1 MADGYVYVLVSANS
15 EYVKIGKTEK
25 HPFLRLKEI
34 NLSNNYADSG
44 PWDVSDFRQVQ
55 DCQAVET
62 NLHRHFQDRRA
73 RIDTGADELFAVA
86 PVEARRALETI
97 DPDLLT
103 KRETVDRL
111 TGDREFSLYIS
122 KLFTFSGLPAW
133 LNIQGA
139 WTFALYPSTGGGRF
153 FTLNI
158 GNHEVAFSA
167 LPHAHNAHPVHMLV
181 VDRLINDFQQTRQW
195 FEDHGGGMEP
205 AHYASA
211 LPRATSLHFVC
222 DFAEAEKVLGL
233 DGVRRA
239 LIAYW
244 TEALI
249 GLRER
254 GSLSVFARFHNYN
267 AVARIVDGIRRE
279 ERFFSER
286 MASRRQGGET
296 QDVRRPEAEKG
307 ME

>member
-25 HPFLRLKEI
+25 HPYLRLKEI
-34 NLSNNYADSG
+34 NCSENYVESG
-44 PWDVSDFRQVQ
+44 PWDVSDSRQVR

-62 NLHRHFQDRRA
+62 LLHHRFQDRRVHFDA
-73 RIDTGADELFAVA
+73 GADELFAVA
-86 PVEARRALETI
+86 PVEARRALDAIEPAMLSRR
-97 DPDLLT
+97 DV
-103 KRETVDRL
+103 VDRL
-111 TGDREFSLYIS
+111 TGDRDFSLYIT
-122 KLFTFSGLPAW
+122 KLFAFSGLPAW

-139 WTFALYPSTGGGRF
+139 WTFALFPSTGRGRF

-158 GNHEVAFSA
+158 GNHEVAFST
-167 LPHAHNAHPVHMLV
+167 LAHTFDAHPVHMLV
-181 VDRLINDFQQTRQW
+181 VDRLINDFQHVRQW
-195 FEDHGGGMEP
+195 LEEHGGGMEP
-205 AHYASA
+205 ARYASA
-211 LPRATSLHFVC
+211 LPRATCLFYAC
-222 DFAEAEKVLGL
+222 EFAEAEKVLAL

-254 GSLSVFARFHNYN
+254 GSLSLFARYHNYN
-267 AVARIVDGIRRE
+267 AVAKIIDSIRRE

-286 MASRRQGGET
+286 MASKQHGRDSFADTRSA
-296 QDVRRPEAEKG
+296 AELV
-307 ME
+307 

>member
-34 NLSNNYADSG
+34 NLSENYSDSG
-44 PWDVSDFRQVQ
+44 PWDVSDSRQVR

-62 NLHRHFQDRRA
+62 QLHRRFQDRRV

-86 PVEARRALETI
+86 PVEARRALDEI
-97 DPDLLT
+97 DADMLT
-103 KRETVDRL
+103 KREVVDRL
-111 TGDREFSLYIS
+111 TGDRDFSLYIA
-122 KLFTFSGLPAW
+122 KLFAFSGLPAW

-139 WTFALYPSTGGGRF
+139 WTFALYPSTGRGRF

-158 GNHEVAFSA
+158 GTHEVAFSA
-167 LPHAHNAHPVHMLV
+167 LAQTDSAHPIHMLV
-181 VDRLINDFQQTRQW
+181 VDRLINDFQQVRRW
-195 FEDHGGGMEP
+195 LEEHGGGMEP
-205 AHYASA
+205 APYASA
-211 LPRATSLHFVC
+211 LPRATSLHYAC
-222 DFAEAEKVLGL
+222 EFAEAEKVLAL

-254 GSLSVFARFHNYN
+254 GSLSLFARSHNYN
-267 AVARIVDGIRRE
+267 AVARIIDGIRRE

-286 MASRRQGGET
+286 MASRSQGRAPVAG
-296 QDVRRPEAEKG
+296 PA
-307 ME
+307 